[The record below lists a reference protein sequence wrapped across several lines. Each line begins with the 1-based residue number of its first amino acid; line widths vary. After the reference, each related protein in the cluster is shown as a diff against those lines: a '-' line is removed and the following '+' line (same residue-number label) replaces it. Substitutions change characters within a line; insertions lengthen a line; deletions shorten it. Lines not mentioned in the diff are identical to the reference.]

1 MKAITIAGRS
11 TKDSEVREKEGRQFA
26 TFSLAVADGYGQNK
40 GVVFFDVI
48 TSNTK
53 LAAYIKKGKQ
63 VVASGELKT
72 REYNGK
78 TYLSVSA
85 NHLELMGGGDRVE
98 PLFVNQEH
106 PTQNAQVEGANLM
119 DLSNTDPAERQVTKD
134 DLDFD
139 DEIPF

>member
-85 NHLELMGGGDRVE
+85 NHLELMGGGDR
-98 PLFVNQEH
+98 QEQ
-106 PTQNAQVEGANLM
+106 PTQNAQVEGANFM

>member
-11 TKDSEVREKEGRQFA
+11 TKDSEVRQKEGREFA

-40 GVVFFDVI
+40 GVMFFDVI

-85 NHLELMGGGDRVE
+85 NHLELMGGGDRQE
-98 PLFVNQEH
+98 PPAQ
-106 PTQNAQVEGANLM
+106 TNAQVEGANLM
-119 DLSNTDPAERQVTKD
+119 DLSNTDPAEPQITKD

>member
-11 TKDSEVREKEGRQFA
+11 TKDSEVRQKEGREFA

-40 GVVFFDVI
+40 GVMFFDVI

-85 NHLELMGGGDRVE
+85 NHLELMGGGDR
-98 PLFVNQEH
+98 QEH
-106 PTQNAQVEGANLM
+106 PTRNTQVEGANLM

>member
-11 TKDSEVREKEGRQFA
+11 TKDSEVRQKDGREFA

-40 GVVFFDVI
+40 GVMFFDVI
-48 TSNTK
+48 TNNIK
-53 LAAYIKKGKQ
+53 LASYITKGKQ
-63 VVASGELKT
+63 IVASGELKS

-85 NHLELMGGGDRVE
+85 SHLELLGGGDR
-98 PLFVNQEH
+98 QEQ
-106 PTQNAQVEGANLM
+106 PTQNAQVEGANLLH
-119 DLSNTDPAERQVTKD
+119 LSNTDPAEAQVTKD
-134 DLDFD
+134 DVDFD

>member
-11 TKDSEVREKEGRQFA
+11 TKDSEVRQKEGREFA

-40 GVVFFDVI
+40 GVMFFDVI

-85 NHLELMGGGDRVE
+85 NHLELMGGGDRQE
-98 PLFVNQEH
+98 PPAQ
-106 PTQNAQVEGANLM
+106 TNAQVEG
-119 DLSNTDPAERQVTKD
+119 
-134 DLDFD
+134 
-139 DEIPF
+139 DEISFAAPTATTRVNNRTQISRKCFY

>member
-11 TKDSEVREKEGRQFA
+11 TKDSEVRQKDGREFA

-40 GVVFFDVI
+40 GVMFFDVI
-48 TSNTK
+48 TNNIK
-53 LAAYIKKGKQ
+53 LASYITKGKQ
-63 VVASGELKT
+63 IVASGELKS

-85 NHLELMGGGDRVE
+85 SHLELLGGGDR
-98 PLFVNQEH
+98 QEQ
-106 PTQNAQVEGANLM
+106 PTQNAQVEGANLLH
-119 DLSNTDPAERQVTKD
+119 LSNTDPAEAQVTKD
-134 DLDFD
+134 NADFD

>member
-11 TKDSEVREKEGRQFA
+11 TKDSEVRQKEGREFA

-40 GVVFFDVI
+40 GVMFFDVI

-85 NHLELMGGGDRVE
+85 NHLELMGGGDR
-98 PLFVNQEH
+98 QEQSTM
-106 PTQNAQVEGANLM
+106 PPAQTNAQVEGANLM
-119 DLSNTDPAERQVTKD
+119 DLSNTDPAERQATKD

>member
-40 GVVFFDVI
+40 GVMFFDVI

-85 NHLELMGGGDRVE
+85 NHLELLGGGDR
-98 PLFVNQEH
+98 QEQ
-106 PTQNAQVEGANLM
+106 PAQNAQVEGANLM

-134 DLDFD
+134 DLDFV

>member
-11 TKDSEVREKEGRQFA
+11 TKNSEIREKEGRQFA
-26 TFSLAVADGYGQNK
+26 TFSLAVAVVYGPNK
-40 GVVFFDVI
+40 GVMFFDVI
-48 TSNTK
+48 TNNTK
-53 LAAYIKKGKQ
+53 LAAYITKGKQ
-63 VVASGELKT
+63 VVATGELKS

-85 NHLELMGGGDRVE
+85 SHLELMGGGE
-98 PLFVNQEH
+98 KQEELDVS
-106 PTQNAQVEGANLM
+106 TAQTNAQVEGANLIH
-119 DLSNTDPAERQVTKD
+119 LSNTDPAEAQVTKD

>member
-11 TKDSEVREKEGRQFA
+11 TKDSEVRQKDGREFA

-40 GVVFFDVI
+40 GVMFFDVI
-48 TSNTK
+48 TNNIK
-53 LAAYIKKGKQ
+53 LASYITKGKQ
-63 VVASGELKT
+63 IVASGELKS

-85 NHLELMGGGDRVE
+85 SHLELLGGGDR
-98 PLFVNQEH
+98 QEQ
-106 PTQNAQVEGANLM
+106 PTQNAQVEGANLLH
-119 DLSNTDPAERQVTKD
+119 LSNTDPAEAQVTKD
-134 DLDFD
+134 NLDFD

>member
-85 NHLELMGGGDRVE
+85 NHLELMGGGDR
-98 PLFVNQEH
+98 QEQ